1 MFSRAPWAC
10 IVLLTASLAACGD
23 DASAPAAKAAGP
35 KLTEIMKMAGGLHV
49 MWELPERC
57 DGVELERKEPTKD
70 FAVAYELPGTVNNKH
85 DGLATE
91 DVSYTYRARCKVDAG
106 HTEYS
111 NEMSANPR

>member
-10 IVLLTASLAACGD
+10 IVLTASLAACSD
-23 DASAPAAKAAGP
+23 DVATEPAPLATSP

-49 MWELPERC
+49 MWELPKRC
-57 DGVELERKEPTKD
+57 DGVELERKQPGKD
-70 FAVAYELPGTVNNKH
+70 FSVAYELPGTVDNKH

-91 DVSYTYRARCKVDAG
+91 DTTYTYRARCRVDAG
-106 HTEYS
+106 YTAYS